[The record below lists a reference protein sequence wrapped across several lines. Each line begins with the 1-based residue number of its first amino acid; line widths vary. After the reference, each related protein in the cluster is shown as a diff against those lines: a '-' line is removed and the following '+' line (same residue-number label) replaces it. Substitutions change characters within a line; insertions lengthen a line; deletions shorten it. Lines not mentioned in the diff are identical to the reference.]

1 MGSQLFEELHSS
13 LASVHLILSSPDREA
28 APRLLL
34 SIPLLGLMPFGLWL
48 GRGILRSSFSFR
60 EEKLRDNLLNR

>member
-13 LASVHLILSSPDREA
+13 LASGHLTRFATRREA
-28 APRLLL
+28 ALRLLL